1 MTEPIKKKYLIEL
14 SEANM
19 DLLYTALSE
28 VQDHCGDN
36 GEEYYSEEDLE
47 QTAFN
52 EEGEDIPIQEC
63 YAEMYSKLDKVLGIT
78 NFPNEE
84 YDPDLGDEE

>member
-28 VQDHCGDN
+28 VPDHCGDN
-36 GEEYYSEEDLE
+36 GEEFTTEDYNSLMDSFNNMQGVSE
-47 QTAFN
+47 
-52 EEGEDIPIQEC
+52 
-63 YAEMYSKLDKVLGIT
+63 
-78 NFPNEE
+78 
-84 YDPDLGDEE
+84 